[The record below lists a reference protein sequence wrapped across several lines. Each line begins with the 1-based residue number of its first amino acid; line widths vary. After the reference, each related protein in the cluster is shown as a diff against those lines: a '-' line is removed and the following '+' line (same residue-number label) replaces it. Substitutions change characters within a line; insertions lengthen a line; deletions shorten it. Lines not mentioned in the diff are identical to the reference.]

1 MVREVTFKVYQ
12 FDELSDVAKER
23 ALEDNRCVLVEVY
36 DWIEGTLNYA
46 ERAGLKVYEIDINR
60 GYVRLKFEEGMTVLS
75 SIKKICRNFNKEEE
89 IYKLAKE
96 YYDEIIKYFKEDEE
110 IQEFMQAQKCPITIL
125 DMKIDEFIEHYPD
138 SMLEDIAR
146 YWLVDNRY
154 DDAYLRDMGNL
165 FLSILEDEF
174 NYLVSDEAIIEYFNN
189 NDYEFFENGKIF
201 NAFAISCVISN

>member
-1 MVREVTFKVYQ
+1 MREVTFKLYK
-12 FDELSDVAKER
+12 FNELSDEVKEKV
-23 ALEDNRCVLVEVY
+23 LDDNRYFQVEYFDWWEYVY
-36 DWIEGTLNYA
+36 EEA
-46 ERAGLKVYEIDINR
+46 ENIGLKIVEFDL
-60 GYVRLKFEEGMTVLS
+60 VRRYIRMKLKENILS
-75 SIKKICRNFNKEEE
+75 SIKKICRNFDKEEE

-146 YWLVDNRY
+146 YWLVDDRY
-154 DDAYLRDMGNL
+154 RDAYLRDMGNL
-165 FLSILEDEF
+165 FLSVLEDEF
-174 NYLVSDEAIIEYFNN
+174 NYLISDEAIIEYFDN
-189 NDYEFFENGKIF
+189 NDYEFFENGKVF

>member
-1 MVREVTFKVYQ
+1 MREVTFKLYK
-12 FDELSDVAKER
+12 FNELSDEVKEKV
-23 ALEDNRCVLVEVY
+23 LDDNRYFQVEYFNWWEYVY
-36 DWIEGTLNYA
+36 EEA
-46 ERAGLKVYEIDINR
+46 ENIGLKIVEFDLDRWYIR
-60 GYVRLKFEEGMTVLS
+60 MKLKENILS
-75 SIKKICRNFNKEEE
+75 SIKKICRNFDKEEE

-146 YWLVDNRY
+146 YWLVDDRY
-154 DDAYLRDMGNL
+154 RDAYLRDMGNL
-165 FLSILEDEF
+165 FLSVLEDEF
-174 NYLVSDEAIIEYFNN
+174 NYLISDEAIIEYFDN
-189 NDYEFFENGKIF
+189 NDYEFFENGKVF

>member
-1 MVREVTFKVYQ
+1 MREVTFKLYK
-12 FDELSDVAKER
+12 FNELSDVAKER

-36 DWIEGTLNYA
+36 DWIEGTLNYV

-165 FLSILEDEF
+165 FLSILENEF
-174 NYLVSDEAIIEYFNN
+174 NYLTSDEAIIEMFEA
-189 NDYEFFENGKIF
+189 NDYEFFETGKVF
-201 NAFAISCVISN
+201 NAMEFVLNS

>member
-1 MVREVTFKVYQ
+1 MREVTFKLYK
-12 FDELSDVAKER
+12 FNELSDEVKEKV
-23 ALEDNRCVLVEVY
+23 LDDNRYFQVEY
-36 DWIEGTLNYA
+36 FNWWGF
-46 ERAGLKVYEIDINR
+46 VYEDAENIGLEIVEFDLDRRYIR
-60 GYVRLKFEEGMTVLS
+60 MKLKENILS
-75 SIKKICRNFNKEEE
+75 SIKKICRNFDKEEE

-146 YWLVDNRY
+146 YWLVDDRY
-154 DDAYLRDMGNL
+154 RDAYLRDMGNL
-165 FLSILEDEF
+165 FLSVLEDEF
-174 NYLVSDEAIIEYFNN
+174 NYLISDEAIIEYFDN
-189 NDYEFFENGKIF
+189 NDYEFFENGKVF

>member
-1 MVREVTFKVYQ
+1 MKMSKKVYK
-12 FDELSDVAKER
+12 FSELSDVAKER

-189 NDYEFFENGKIF
+189 NDYLFLENGEVV
-201 NAFAISCVISN
+201 C